1 MFFRFSN
8 MSPCYQ
14 HVYFRYRHNI
24 GITISDHL
32 SCCSS
37 YIVFHRSCTK
47 FNCCKIR
54 RMHYNLGREPMIVLG
69 RQFGDGGGFVWYGCR
84 PPRGPLSRRDG
95 SREKKGAVAMF
106 ATRHLRC
113 ASKYPVCPS
122 AMGQPLSRAPESHYR
137 ATPQA

>member
-54 RMHYNLGREPMIVLG
+54 RMHYNLGRGPMKVLD
-69 RQFGDGGGFVWYGCR
+69 RQFGDGGDFCMVWLSTPSR
-84 PPRGPLSRRDG
+84 PPVSERRVQGKERG
-95 SREKKGAVAMF
+95 SRDVCD
-106 ATRHLRC
+106 ATSPMCQQVSGMPLRHG
-113 ASKYPVCPS
+113 S
-122 AMGQPLSRAPESHYR
+122 
-137 ATPQA
+137 TPITST